1 MSRTMNQDNVYVYD
15 GCYFIDLV
23 CAELS
28 LAAALI
34 VGLYAVRM
42 SIYTSTWAV
51 VDGKRFLSP
60 RGI

>member
-1 MSRTMNQDNVYVYD
+1 MAHTVYD

-34 VGLYAVRM
+34 VRLYAVRM
-42 SIYTSTWAV
+42 SIYTSAWAV

-60 RGI
+60 PGR